1 MSARRHGQLVEWHFA
16 KLCDQMK
23 AHRLQ
28 TLFCKETAVWWST
41 TAGRG
46 PRHRSALLTLIIEAA
61 QARLALYSE
70 GVQCEGDDVVLADE
84 HRHLDELALV
94 EVCGEH
100 RPGVIGDAGVGVE
113 LVDGAEHCA
122 LQLGPSLRLGAALD
136 PGDLLVG
143 DSHLARQDDVL
154 SPLVLC
160 AAEPAGAED
169 GKLAETRR
177 KDPVDRQGDGEGHP
191 LAEEVGM
198 PYEGVEGVA
207 SGAGADAIDKQ
218 AGLGIALPRRQGVD
232 TRG

>member
-84 HRHLDELALV
+84 HRHLDKLALV
-94 EVCGEH
+94 EV
-100 RPGVIGDAGVGVE
+100 
-113 LVDGAEHCA
+113 
-122 LQLGPSLRLGAALD
+122 
-136 PGDLLVG
+136 
-143 DSHLARQDDVL
+143 
-154 SPLVLC
+154 
-160 AAEPAGAED
+160 
-169 GKLAETRR
+169 
-177 KDPVDRQGDGEGHP
+177 
-191 LAEEVGM
+191 
-198 PYEGVEGVA
+198 
-207 SGAGADAIDKQ
+207 
-218 AGLGIALPRRQGVD
+218 
-232 TRG
+232 